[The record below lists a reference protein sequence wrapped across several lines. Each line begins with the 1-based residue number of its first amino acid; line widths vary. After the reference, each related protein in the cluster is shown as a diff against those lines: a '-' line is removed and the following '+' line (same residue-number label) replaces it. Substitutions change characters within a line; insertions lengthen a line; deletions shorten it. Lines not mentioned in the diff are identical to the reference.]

1 MILGNFY
8 ARLNSKAVLIIGG
21 KTWPKDRR
29 WIIAV
34 SIISLLAVAAYGVE
48 WAAESQ
54 VPGGS
59 SRCGLL
65 YGIAGGALII
75 FELLL
80 APRKMVRSW
89 RIGSAQSW
97 LRAHMGRPALER
109 KHFQGNAIDR
119 AGNPESISPLAKPTE
134 SPHEEGYFVGGG
146 ARGKSPR
153 GEERFLG
160 EGTWCTDYTGLL
172 IRKK

>member
-1 MILGNFY
+1 VILGNFY
-8 ARLNSKAVLIIGG
+8 ERLNSKVVLIIGG

-75 FELLL
+75 FELL
-80 APRKMVRSW
+80 
-89 RIGSAQSW
+89 
-97 LRAHMGRPALER
+97 RAHMGRPALER

-119 AGNPESISPLAKPTE
+119 AGNPESISPFAKPTE

-146 ARGKSPR
+146 AREKSPR